1 MCPLSRQRN
10 RGSQTDLVEPDV
22 PGLREQGEWILML
35 RSHLHFS
42 FPLLWLQLP
51 SLSTPWTSAKDF
63 CLASNGSSV
72 LVRAVVLPLG
82 WRK

>member
-22 PGLREQGEWILML
+22 PCLREQGEWTLML
-35 RSHLHFS
+35 QIHLHFS

-51 SLSTPWTSAKDF
+51 SLSTAWTSAKDF

-72 LVRAVVLPLG
+72 LLGAVILPLG
-82 WRK
+82 WQK